1 MSPANHYKKVEN
13 KIVEIVLRKLKALS
27 HSIAAFI
34 KSFISLG
41 RQRFT
46 VMFIPHSEKNIFNF
60 RISIFSVVFLSM
72 LFCGV
77 LVAFFTF
84 STQFTGISR
93 LLSEKSTKLEGSEES
108 LNIFLDRIADLKKKA
123 RIFESALSKTTRSLD
138 LKDDPQGAASV
149 ADGDLSAFFGVEEH
163 EEGVLPE
170 IGDLESISVFLSES
184 VRDLEKIASLIKS
197 HGDLLIEMPTL
208 WPVEGGVGYITNPWG
223 PAVHPFT
230 NKWYMHKGI
239 DIAKGYGFNILAAA
253 DGKVVEASNDRG
265 GFGNYIIIMH
275 NFGFYTKYAHLGN
288 MYVSEGDTVIQG
300 QRIGTM
306 GSSGLSTGPH
316 LHYEIRIGSQ
326 VVDPARFLNVQKGLE

>member
-13 KIVEIVLRKLKALS
+13 KIVEIVLRKLKALF
-27 HSIAAFI
+27 HGVAAFF
-34 KSFISLG
+34 KRFMSLG

-46 VMFIPHSEKNIFNF
+46 VMFIPHSEKKIFNF
-60 RISIFSVVFLSM
+60 RISIFSVVFLSV
-72 LFCGV
+72 LLCGV

-93 LLSEKSTKLEGSEES
+93 LLTEKSAKLEDSVENLS
-108 LNIFLDRIADLKKKA
+108 IFQDRIADLKKKA
-123 RIFESALSKTTRSLD
+123 RIFESVLSKTTGSLD
-138 LKDDPQGAASV
+138 LKNDTQGAASV
-149 ADGDLSAFFGVEEH
+149 ADGDLSTFLGVEEH
-163 EEGVLPE
+163 DEGAIRE
-170 IGDLESISVFLSES
+170 INDLENISVVLSES
-184 VRDLEKIASLIKS
+184 EKELEKIAALIKS
-197 HGDLLIEMPTL
+197 HRDLLIEMPTL

-239 DIAKGYGFNILAAA
+239 DIAKGYGYNILAAA

-288 MYVSEGDTVIQG
+288 MYVSEGDIVIQG

-326 VVDPARFLNVQKGLE
+326 VVDPARYLNVQKGLE